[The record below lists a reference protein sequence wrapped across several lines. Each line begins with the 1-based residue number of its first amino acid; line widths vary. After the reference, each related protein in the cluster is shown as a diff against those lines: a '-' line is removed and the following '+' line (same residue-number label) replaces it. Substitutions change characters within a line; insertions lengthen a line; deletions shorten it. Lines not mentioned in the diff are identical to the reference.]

1 MFKKVALGVIG
12 VVSIVWGSASIGSGV
27 SGLKKSSDHKK

>member
-12 VVSIVWGSASIGSGV
+12 VVSIVWGSASVAVGV
-27 SGLKKSSDHKK
+27 KGLKKSFDTKK

>member
-12 VVSIVWGSASIGSGV
+12 AVSIIWGTASVSVGV
-27 SGLKKSSDHKK
+27 KGLKKIYDEK